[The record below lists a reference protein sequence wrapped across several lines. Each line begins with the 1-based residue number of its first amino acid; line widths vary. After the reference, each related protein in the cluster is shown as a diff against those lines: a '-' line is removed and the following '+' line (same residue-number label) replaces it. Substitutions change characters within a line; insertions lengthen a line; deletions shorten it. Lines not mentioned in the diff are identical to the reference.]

1 MILKPVTHWSM
12 GYCFPFDHIMKCM
25 FFSRNTFFLSSSTIV
40 IVLKISLF
48 FGPIINR
55 KALHSSVSV
64 LPFIAVVKY
73 RFMVCSLFFYISGKF
88 PSVVE
93 KSNSG
98 GGRICSFIV
107 QVLWFL
113 LTVCD
118 VMFLKNI
125 LKNNLV
131 RVARFTKFF
140 NQFIPRSPIVQVTKM

>member
-1 MILKPVTHWSM
+1 MSNLKFLDMILKPVTHWSM

-73 RFMVCSLFFYISGKF
+73 RFMVFSIFQVNFHLWWKNPTLVVDEYVHLLFRYYG
-88 PSVVE
+88 
-93 KSNSG
+93 
-98 GGRICSFIV
+98 
-107 QVLWFL
+107 
-113 LTVCD
+113 
-118 VMFLKNI
+118 
-125 LKNNLV
+125 
-131 RVARFTKFF
+131 FF
-140 NQFIPRSPIVQVTKM
+140 